1 MSTIIPLH
9 VPRDAEDTAAY
20 WVMRLND
27 NDLTHD
33 DRQAL
38 HLWIDSDPRH
48 GALLDSYARTWSLSR
63 LSLKAGRKATEA
75 ADASLGRRR
84 SLVLGSIAAACL
96 VIAMTVFGPATRHG
110 QADANVV
117 AAKYETRPGLRKT
130 IALPDGS
137 SATLAQSSV
146 LDIRFEK
153 DRRYLKLDRGIAEF
167 DVAHDPKRPFDVVA
181 GKHIVRAVGTR
192 FRVALEPSGEL
203 AVRVTQGKVII
214 LDRGARPVEIAGL
227 SAGQAVTINHDR
239 LVFTTMRNAGT
250 DDGTHLVETPPMR
263 AGGRPQ
269 GGAPLTFHNERLDVI
284 VAYLNRHS
292 RPLIRIEGEGL
303 GARRISGHY
312 SGGDPTAFLE
322 AVAESEQLELNESAD
337 QTLILTPQGR

>member
-9 VPRDAEDTAAY
+9 GPRDAEDTAAY
-20 WVMRLND
+20 WVMRLHD
-27 NDLTHD
+27 NDLTDD
-33 DRQAL
+33 DRHAL
-38 HLWIDSDPRH
+38 HVWIDSDPRH

-63 LSLKAGRKATEA
+63 LSSKADGKATEA
-75 ADASLGRRR
+75 ADAPLGRRR
-84 SLVLGSIAAACL
+84 SLVLGCVAAACL
-96 VIAMTVFGPATRHG
+96 VIAIAFFGPPTRHG
-110 QADANVV
+110 QADGNVV

-153 DRRYLKLDRGIAEF
+153 ARRYLKLDRGIAEF
-167 DVAHDPKRPFDVVA
+167 DVAHDRTRPFDVVA

-192 FRVALEPSGEL
+192 FRVALEPSGAI
-203 AVRVTQGKVII
+203 AVRVTQGKVVI
-214 LDRGARPVEIAGL
+214 LDRSARRVEIAGL
-227 SAGQAVTINHDR
+227 DAGQAVTINQDR
-239 LVFTTMRNAGT
+239 LVFTTMRNAGG
-250 DDGTHLVETPPMR
+250 DGGTQPVETPSMR
-263 AGGRPQ
+263 PGGRPQ

-292 RPLIRIEGEGL
+292 RPLIRIEDEGL

-322 AVAESEQLELNESAD
+322 AVAESEQLEINEDAD
-337 QTLILTPQGR
+337 QTLLLTPQGR